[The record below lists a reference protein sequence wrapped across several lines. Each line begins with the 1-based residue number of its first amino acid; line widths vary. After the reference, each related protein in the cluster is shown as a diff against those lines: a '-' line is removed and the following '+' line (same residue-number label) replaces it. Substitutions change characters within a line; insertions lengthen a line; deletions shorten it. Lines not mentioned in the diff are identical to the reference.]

1 MKTILS
7 VELNLYEPQLAILIP
22 KIINLLR
29 IFSEKL
35 GLFSL
40 FIASLS
46 SIVVLAFLF
55 HLPEGLQPRSSILLL
70 FLDRI

>member
-7 VELNLYEPQLAILIP
+7 VELNLYEPQLAILIL
-22 KIINLLR
+22 KITNLLR

-55 HLPEGLQPRSSILLL
+55 HLPEGL
-70 FLDRI
+70 